1 MKQEEVQKLVT
12 HIMADVVEEL
22 RGELQVEFKDGLRK
36 AQSEL
41 REVAQTSS
49 RMQEAVLSKYTI

>member
-1 MKQEEVQKLVT
+1 MNQEEVQKLVT

-22 RGELQVEFKDGLRK
+22 RGELQVEFKEGLRK

-41 REVAQTSS
+41 REVSQTSS
-49 RMQEAVLSKYTI
+49 RMQEAMSL